1 MRLPDVIH
9 QDLRHHLFRTDG
21 DEHGGVLAASALET
35 DRGIRLLA
43 RRWMPAVD
51 GVDYVPSERGWRML
65 TADFVLRCAR
75 QCATEGL
82 AYLAVH
88 NHPGTDRVAFSG
100 VDMESHRKGYP
111 ALLDILDGPPVGA
124 LVFSDQAVAGDI
136 WLSANRQLELDSTTI
151 VGRSQQVLRPFPR
164 RPVSTG
170 AMYDRQVQLFGDSGQ
185 QVLADQKVA
194 IVGVGGA
201 GSLLNE
207 YLARL
212 GVGHLIAIDDD
223 RISES
228 NFPRLVGAK
237 PSDLGP
243 RWLPERIARTVAR
256 RPMRKVRIAERVAR
270 EANPRVRYE
279 AVGGDVADSDIAER
293 LIDCDAILL
302 AADTMRARL
311 VVNAICHQY
320 LVPVWQVG
328 AKVVSDE
335 TTGDVE
341 DVFTVVRQIV
351 PGTTCM
357 WCNQIISPTRLA
369 EESATPEQREAQ
381 RYVPEVTA
389 PSVITLNAVAAA
401 HAASDYQFSTVG
413 PLDLGDAVEWTKHR
427 PHETKPVVEI
437 PRRDDSCPECV
448 DRLGMGPLKNLPVRD
463 RRKR

>member
-1 MRLPDVIH
+1 M
-9 QDLRHHLFRTDG
+9 
-21 DEHGGVLAASALET
+21 LAASVFET
-35 DRGIRLLA
+35 NRGIRLLA
-43 RRWMPAVD
+43 RRWMPAED

-75 QCATEGL
+75 WCSSEGL

-100 VDMESHRKGYP
+100 VDMESHRRGYP
-111 ALLDILDGPPVGA
+111 ALLDILDGPPAGA
-124 LVFSDQAVAGDI
+124 LVFADQAVAGQI
-136 WLSANRQLELDSTTI
+136 WLSAGHQLELDSATI

-164 RPVSTG
+164 RPVSAG

-212 GVGHLIAIDDD
+212 GVGHLIVIDDD

-228 NFPRLVGAK
+228 NYPRLVGAR
-237 PSDLGP
+237 PSDLRP
-243 RWLPERIARTVAR
+243 RWLPERIARIVAR
-256 RPMRKVRIAERVAR
+256 RPMRKVCIANRTAR
-270 EANPRVRYE
+270 EANPRIRYE
-279 AVGGDVADSDIAER
+279 TVCGDVADSEIAAR
-293 LIDCDAILL
+293 LVDCDAIFL

-320 LVPVWQVG
+320 LIPVWQIG

-351 PGTTCM
+351 PGRTCM
-357 WCNQIISPTRLA
+357 WCNQLISPTRLA
-369 EESATPEQREAQ
+369 EEAATPEQREAQ

-413 PLDLGDAVEWTKHR
+413 PLDLGESVEWTKHR
-427 PHETKPVVEI
+427 PNASAPVVEL
-437 PRRDDSCPECV
+437 PRRDVSCLECV
-448 DRLGMGPLKNLPVRD
+448 DRLGAGPLKRLPVRGRNLND
-463 RRKR
+463 DAA